1 MGAKSLVIT
10 YTDGQRLMIEKA
22 HNFSVFGVTT
32 PFVHFSVGFGESA
45 INYMIPMSGIR
56 EISYKGSMLKL

>member
-1 MGAKSLVIT
+1 MEVKSLVII
-10 YTDGQRLMIEKA
+10 YTDGQRLMIDKA
-22 HNFSVFGVTT
+22 RNFSVFGVTT
-32 PFVHFSVGFGESA
+32 PFVHFSAGFGESA